1 MKNQAGIEKHAAG
14 TDSSPEHPS
23 DSQNRD
29 KPNLGLLVSPSPKK
43 KQESKRIKWT
53 HEEYK
58 QVMSA
63 FYQALNEPKNK
74 NTKLTYEI
82 WRKEV
87 GEDRPYIDVNKLA
100 NVRRDIID
108 KERLTEAEI
117 EDIKK
122 TVRTETK
129 TEKPK
134 PEYVT
139 VKMVNLTP
147 KQIKNTIKQIRQ
159 EKEVNQQ
166 NQNKI

>member
-1 MKNQAGIEKHAAG
+1 
-14 TDSSPEHPS
+14 
-23 DSQNRD
+23 
-29 KPNLGLLVSPSPKK
+29 
-43 KQESKRIKWT
+43 
-53 HEEYK
+53 
-58 QVMSA
+58 MSA

-100 NVRRDIID
+100 NVRRDIMD

-122 TVRTETK
+122 TVRKETK